1 MGVKDVDHVSRP
13 IRDPTRLWI
22 LRRQDEPDELVAVDP
37 MDPVQDRQRRQHPK
51 RIADLCCMSGVA
63 NADSGLGAHVGE
75 FLGASVEA
83 TVWELSLGEPPREH
97 LHIDLV

>member
-51 RIADLCCMSGVA
+51 RIADL
-63 NADSGLGAHVGE
+63 GLRKWRRQRGQRTGCSRRRVSRGA
-75 FLGASVEA
+75 
-83 TVWELSLGEPPREH
+83 R
-97 LHIDLV
+97 